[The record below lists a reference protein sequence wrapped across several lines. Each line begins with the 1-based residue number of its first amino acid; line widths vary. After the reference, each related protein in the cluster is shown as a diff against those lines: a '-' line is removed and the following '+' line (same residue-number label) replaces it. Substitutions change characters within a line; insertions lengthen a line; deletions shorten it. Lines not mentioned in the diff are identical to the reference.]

1 MGNENQ
7 IKQEDGDE
15 VVFECVICQGEIRPE
30 QGDEFK
36 HVQDSK
42 TGRDL
47 VFCGE
52 DGTLLAQ
59 LISMDLTGESEFLGE
74 VREKVTE
81 KYAGTM
87 E

>member
-1 MGNENQ
+1 MSQKE
-7 IKQEDGDE
+7 EDKE
-15 VVFECVICQGEIRPE
+15 EIVFECVVCGTEIMPE

-52 DGTLLAQ
+52 DGTMLAQ
-59 LISMDLTGESEFLGE
+59 LISMDLSVDNSFLE
-74 VREKVTE
+74 RVRELVAE
-81 KYAGTM
+81 KYA
-87 E
+87 EFLE